1 MTFWKRWIT
10 ACSTTKPLGEMSK
23 EGLVHCYWNVH
34 LLRRVD
40 WGILSEVSGEMKRD
54 ILSPKGHGP
63 RIAAIL
69 S

>member
-1 MTFWKRWIT
+1 MQYYETFRGDEYRGFG
-10 ACSTTKPLGEMSK
+10 PL
-23 EGLVHCYWNVH
+23 LLNVQ

-40 WGILSEVSGEMKRD
+40 WGILSEESGEMKRD